1 VTDRRRASAR
11 PGRTPP
17 DNGLQRQAPDQ
28 RQLLDRIL
36 DTPHLAQVVPRL
48 QPELLHRVI
57 QRCGLEDCAE
67 LVALATPE
75 QLARVFDLDL
85 WGSAQPGRDE
95 QFDADR
101 FGVWLEVLVESGA
114 ALAAQKLAEM
124 DVDLVIGGFAQHV
137 RVFDRGV
144 LTRYT
149 TTDGEE
155 AAPTIHGLE
164 DELTCDVGGY
174 VLVARRTDSWDAI
187 VAVLTSLDEEHHDF
201 FHQVM
206 RGCRTL
212 SNARFEIDGLHD
224 LLADREQA
232 MFDLSVD
239 REGRRETQGYL
250 APAQA
255 RAFLEMSRRLRL
267 ESGGVPPANPIAHAY
282 FRVMGETTAAD
293 VQSAPKHL
301 PAGSSG
307 EESAPKQMETVAGD
321 VEGLLEVLLDAGILA
336 QQPRALLA
344 GSQEQVSRLA
354 RIHDHM
360 RLVLD
365 RDSAAYAKRSE
376 ELAFLANTLM
386 AGCSIQARPFTAQ
399 EASDGAVAICNLG
412 LENWPAQFPSRQARH
427 DPAAVETGTALPD
440 DFLVGHDLVGVF
452 QVGWTVLH
460 DDVSMYSAAQLIEVL
475 THLQCGDGEIQAGL
489 DSLCLEMGRH
499 SRAGAPWRARDA
511 LDVIAS
517 LDLPAWAVLLGLIDE
532 CPVIHAGIAAGRES
546 RPRAVSAS
554 AFEFIS
560 ENSQIASVRE
570 FMQRLPEIL
579 RS

>member
-1 VTDRRRASAR
+1 MTDRRRASAR
-11 PGRTPP
+11 RNRTSR
-17 DNGLQRQAPDQ
+17 DNALQRQAPDP
-28 RQLLDRIL
+28 RPLLERIL
-36 DTPHLAQVVPRL
+36 DTPHLAHVVPRL

-57 QRCGLEDCAE
+57 QKCGLEDCGE

-75 QLARVFDLDL
+75 QLAGIFDLDL
-85 WGSAQPGRDE
+85 WGSAQPGLDE

-114 ALAAQKLAEM
+114 TLAAQKLAQL
-124 DVDLVIGGFAQHV
+124 DVHLVIGGFAQHV
-137 RVFDRGV
+137 RVFDRAAV
-144 LTRYT
+144 APYT
-149 TTDGEE
+149 TTDGLEIAE
-155 AAPTIHGLE
+155 IRGL
-164 DELTCDVGGY
+164 DETLTCDVGGY
-174 VLVARRTDSWDAI
+174 VVVARRSDSWDAI
-187 VAVLTSLDEEHHDF
+187 VAVLTSLDEEQHDYF
-201 FHQVM
+201 NQVM

-224 LLADREQA
+224 LPSDRDQV
-232 MFDLSVD
+232 MFDLSGD
-239 REGRRETQGYL
+239 RERRRETQGYL

-267 ESGGVPPANPIAHAY
+267 ESGGVPPGNPIAHAY
-282 FRVMGETTAAD
+282 FRAIGETTATDA
-293 VQSAPKHL
+293 QGSPKHL
-301 PAGSSG
+301 PAGSG
-307 EESAPKQMETVAGD
+307 EESAPKPIETVAGD
-321 VEGLLEVLLDAGILA
+321 VEGLLDVLLDAEIVA
-336 QQPRALLA
+336 QQPRGFLA
-344 GSQEQVSRLA
+344 GSQEQVPRLA

-360 RLVLD
+360 RFVLD
-365 RDSAAYAKRSE
+365 RDSAAYAKRND

-399 EASDGAVAICNLG
+399 EASDAAVAICNLG
-412 LENWPAQFPSRQARH
+412 LENWPAPSLSGQVCH
-427 DPAAVETGTALPD
+427 DPAAVETGSALPD

-475 THLQCGDGEIQAGL
+475 THLRRGDGEIQAGL
-489 DSLCLEMGRH
+489 DSLCLEMLRH

-532 CPVIHAGIAAGRES
+532 CPVIHAGIAARRES
-546 RPRAVSAS
+546 RTRAVSAS

-570 FMQRLPEIL
+570 FLQSLPKML
-579 RS
+579 NL

>member
-17 DNGLQRQAPDQ
+17 DNGLQRPAPDQ

-67 LVALATPE
+67 LVALTTPE
-75 QLARVFDLDL
+75 QLARIFDLDL
-85 WGSAQPGRDE
+85 WGSARPGRDE

-101 FGVWLEVLVESGA
+101 FGVWLEVLMESGA
-114 ALAAQKLAEM
+114 TLAAQKLAEI

-137 RVFDRGV
+137 RVFDRAAV
-144 LTRYT
+144 APYT
-149 TTDGEE
+149 TTDGLEIAE
-155 AAPTIHGLE
+155 IRGL
-164 DELTCDVGGY
+164 DETLTCDVGGY
-174 VLVARRTDSWDAI
+174 VVVARRSDSWDAI
-187 VAVLTSLDEEHHDF
+187 VAVLTSLDEERHDCF
-201 FHQVM
+201 NQVM

-212 SNARFEIDGLHD
+212 SNARFEIDGLD
-224 LLADREQA
+224 DRLSDRDQV
-232 MFDLSVD
+232 MFDLSLD
-239 REGRRETQGYL
+239 RERRRETQGYL

-282 FRVMGETTAAD
+282 FRVIGETTAAD

-301 PAGSSG
+301 PVGSSG
-307 EESAPKQMETVAGD
+307 EESAPKPTETVAGD
-321 VEGLLEVLLDAGILA
+321 VEGLLDVLLDAGILA

-344 GSQEQVSRLA
+344 GSQEQVSRLTL
-354 RIHDHM
+354 IHDHM
-360 RLVLD
+360 RFVLD
-365 RDSAAYAKRSE
+365 RDSAAYAKRNE

-399 EASDGAVAICNLG
+399 EASDAAAAICNLG
-412 LENWPAQFPSRQARH
+412 LENWPAQFPSRQTRH
-427 DPAAVETGTALPD
+427 DPAAVEAGTALPA

-452 QVGWTVLH
+452 QVGWTVIH

-475 THLQCGDGEIQAGL
+475 TDLQCGDGEIQAGL

-499 SRAGAPWRARDA
+499 SRAGAPWRARDGM
-511 LDVIAS
+511 DVIAS

-546 RPRAVSAS
+546 RIRAVSAS

-570 FMQRLPEIL
+570 FLQRLPEIL

>member
-67 LVALATPE
+67 LVALTTPE
-75 QLARVFDLDL
+75 QLARIFDLDL

-101 FGVWLEVLVESGA
+101 FGVWLEVLMESGA
-114 ALAAQKLAEM
+114 PLAAQKLAEI

-137 RVFDRGV
+137 RVFDRAAV
-144 LTRYT
+144 APYT
-149 TTDGEE
+149 TTDGLEIAE
-155 AAPTIHGLE
+155 IRGLE
-164 DELTCDVGGY
+164 ETLTCDVGGY
-174 VLVARRTDSWDAI
+174 VVVARRSDSWDAI
-187 VAVLTSLDEEHHDF
+187 VAVLTSLDEEQHDYF
-201 FHQVM
+201 NQVM

-212 SNARFEIDGLHD
+212 SNARFEIDGLDD
-224 LLADREQA
+224 LLSDRDQV
-232 MFDLSVD
+232 MFDLSFD
-239 REGRRETQGYL
+239 RERRRETQGYL

-267 ESGGVPPANPIAHAY
+267 ESGGVPSGNPIAHAY
-282 FRVMGETTAAD
+282 FRVIGETTAAD

-301 PAGSSG
+301 PVGSSG
-307 EESAPKQMETVAGD
+307 EESAPKPTETVAGD
-321 VEGLLEVLLDAGILA
+321 VEGLLDVLLDAGILA

-344 GSQEQVSRLA
+344 GSQEQVSRLTL
-354 RIHDHM
+354 IHNHM
-360 RLVLD
+360 RFVLD
-365 RDSAAYAKRSE
+365 RDSAAYAKRNE

-399 EASDGAVAICNLG
+399 EASDAAVAICNLG
-412 LENWPAQFPSRQARH
+412 LENWPAQFPSRQTRH
-427 DPAAVETGTALPD
+427 DPAAVETGTALPG

-460 DDVSMYSAAQLIEVL
+460 DDVSMYSAVQLIDVL
-475 THLQCGDGEIQAGL
+475 THLQCGDGETQAGL

-532 CPVIHAGIAAGRES
+532 CPVIHAGIAARRES
-546 RPRAVSAS
+546 RTRAVSAS

-570 FMQRLPEIL
+570 FMLRLPEIL